1 MILKDHLLQ
10 TQETFISKSRES
22 RRNTRRP
29 IEMKKEILEKLK
41 HKKKV
46 YKRRKQEQVDW
57 KEYRDAA

>member
-1 MILKDHLLQ
+1 
-10 TQETFISKSRES
+10 
-22 RRNTRRP
+22 
-29 IEMKKEILEKLK
+29 MKKEVLAKIK

>member
-10 TQETFISKSRES
+10 TQETFISKGVTQKYQEAYRD
-22 RRNTRRP
+22 
-29 IEMKKEILEKLK
+29 EKGGPGK
-41 HKKKV
+41 NQTQKKV